1 MCPFLVL
8 YRSLTSQPSRYRL
21 IGYMWE
27 EMARQESIDE
37 QRVRR
42 QGFAREDPVVNVGES
57 GAGVVEDNDDIDPN
71 DAIQPMAHSAPALN
85 TAAKPVGM
93 YDSDEE
99 DDDFY

>member
-1 MCPFLVL
+1 M
-8 YRSLTSQPSRYRL
+8 
-21 IGYMWE
+21 I
-27 EMARQESIDE
+27 
-37 QRVRR
+37 
-42 QGFAREDPVVNVGES
+42 VGES

-71 DAIQPMAHSAPALN
+71 DAIQPMAQSAPALN